1 MKKWIKQNSSKVI
14 SEIAGAVM
22 VVENHNNPKIA
33 QARLDTCN
41 ECEYLDKDFMQCK
54 VCLCMINKKIHSQT
68 NRGLKGRT
76 ELTHCPRGK
85 WGDKVLAN
93 IYRQMDGKQLL

>member
-1 MKKWIKQNSSKVI
+1 MKQTASKPLAN
-14 SEIAGAVM
+14 IAAAVM
-22 VVENHNNPKIA
+22 VVENHNNAAIA

-41 ECEYLDKDFMQCK
+41 GCEYIDKDLMQCK
-54 VCLCMINKKIHSQT
+54 VCLCFINKKIHSQS
-68 NRGLKGRT
+68 NRGLNGRT

-93 IYRQMDGKQLL
+93 IYRQLDGKELL